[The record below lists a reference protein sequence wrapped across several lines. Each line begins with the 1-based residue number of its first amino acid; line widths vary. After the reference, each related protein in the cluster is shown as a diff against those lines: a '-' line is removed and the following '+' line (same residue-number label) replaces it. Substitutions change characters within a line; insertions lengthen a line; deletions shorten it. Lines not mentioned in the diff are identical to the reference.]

1 MASLQ
6 KLKTPQETCGW
17 AALFPIEIKTH
28 GQSLVFVK
36 RMMAVAVSCITY
48 LRGIFPEDAYRTRYL
63 EELCIKILRDD
74 STYPR
79 ASRIVKWMK
88 GCFDALEK
96 KYLQMVIL
104 GVYRDTE
111 DPNSLIESYQFK
123 FRYTPKGP
131 QMDIVSDK
139 KHLIKNLTTE
149 DVKKASIA
157 LIRKLFLLMHNLG
170 PLPKDVSL
178 TMKLFYYDDVT
189 PTHYQP
195 PGFKEG
201 ESHTMLFEG
210 VPVQVKL
217 ADVATSF
224 HVIKMRVT
232 TEKESLETM
241 NKQSILKEEKENVRP
256 QEAHAKSD
264 GLHIPMECTQD
275 CASNIREFPFNGSN
289 TGTQEDFLDNKRKIR
304 GGTATKRKGISK
316 RKH

>member
-1 MASLQ
+1 MLL
-6 KLKTPQETCGW
+6 KKNIYKWLFLEYTEILKTQ
-17 AALFPIEIKTH
+17 I
-28 GQSLVFVK
+28 
-36 RMMAVAVSCITY
+36 
-48 LRGIFPEDAYRTRYL
+48 
-63 EELCIKILRDD
+63 
-74 STYPR
+74 
-79 ASRIVKWMK
+79 
-88 GCFDALEK
+88 
-96 KYLQMVIL
+96 
-104 GVYRDTE
+104 
-111 DPNSLIESYQFK
+111 
-123 FRYTPKGP
+123 
-131 QMDIVSDK
+131 DK

>member
-1 MASLQ
+1 
-6 KLKTPQETCGW
+6 
-17 AALFPIEIKTH
+17 
-28 GQSLVFVK
+28 
-36 RMMAVAVSCITY
+36 MMAVAVSCITY

-178 TMKLFYYDDVT
+178 TMKLFYYDD
-189 PTHYQP
+189 
-195 PGFKEG
+195 
-201 ESHTMLFEG
+201 G